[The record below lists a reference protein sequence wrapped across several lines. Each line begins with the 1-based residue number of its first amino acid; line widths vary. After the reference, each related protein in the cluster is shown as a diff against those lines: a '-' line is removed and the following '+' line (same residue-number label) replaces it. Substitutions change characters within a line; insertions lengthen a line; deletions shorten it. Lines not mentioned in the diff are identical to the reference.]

1 MVIIINNVISDITII
16 EMKTKAALEAANEHL
31 SAAAT
36 LDMTTSIYFFV
47 TT

>member
-1 MVIIINNVISDITII
+1 
-16 EMKTKAALEAANEHL
+16 L

-47 TT
+47 TTWEMNL